1 MTCLEC
7 GVSCRW
13 RLKVAF
19 HDGFLSSST
28 AYVGSDVV
36 GYVLKYEW
44 TPFANCVRSHILA
57 KHLIGIKVWAVGRQ
71 EDQPDVGRVFVD
83 PLSCLPGA
91 VDLMS
96 IHDQS

>member
-1 MTCLEC
+1 M
-7 GVSCRW
+7 S
-13 RLKVAF
+13 LKC
-19 HDGFLSSST
+19 
-28 AYVGSDVV
+28 
-36 GYVLKYEW
+36 EW
-44 TPFANCVRSHILA
+44 TPFCERRFDFHILA

-96 IHDQS
+96 IHDQYRSFDPIAA